1 MKKTT
6 YMYGIGIAAAATFGI
21 GISIATSNNAKIY
34 EIEQKQAIDY
44 KDANGYDVWLIK
56 PSENEVRILIGN
68 LDTTGRDFEGPVLY
82 GIKQNNG
89 QFRVTNLLGLINA
102 PSSLRALCS
111 PERLDEIARKIG
123 F

>member
-6 YMYGIGIAAAATFGI
+6 YVYGTAIAAAATFGI
-21 GISIATSNNAKIY
+21 GISIATSNNSRIY

-44 KDANGYDVWLIK
+44 EGANGYDVWLIK

>member
-6 YMYGIGIAAAATFGI
+6 YVYGIGIAAAATFGI

-68 LDTTGRDFEGPVLY
+68 LDTTGRDFEGSVLR

-89 QFRVTNLLGLINA
+89 QFRVANLLGLINA

-111 PERLDEIARKIG
+111 PERLDEIVRKIG